1 MGNSAGFDEKQL
13 VRDIMQGNRVAMQE
27 LYSRTVGVMTAVCS
41 RYVVDPDDVK
51 DVLQESYLKVFTGIS
66 AFTPH
71 NDGSLQAWVR
81 RIVVNESLQLL
92 RRKKSLDA
100 FVQIDD
106 IIDEQDDL
114 AVDEELSAQ
123 AKTMAIEDLMA
134 LVQELPVGYRTIFN
148 LFAIEK
154 QPHSTIAKMLGISE
168 STSAS
173 QYHRARKLLAK
184 RIMGI
189 KNKEL

>member
-1 MGNSAGFDEKQL
+1 MGNSAGFDEKRL
-13 VRDIMQGNRVAMQE
+13 VRDIMQGNRGAMQE
-27 LYSRTVGVMTAVCS
+27 LYSRTVGAMTAVCS
-41 RYVVDPDDVK
+41 RYVVAPDDVK
-51 DVLQESYLKVFTGIS
+51 DVLQDSYLKVFTGITG
-66 AFTPH
+66 FTPH
-71 NDGSLQAWVR
+71 DDGSLQAWVR
-81 RIVVNESLQLL
+81 RIVINESLQLL
-92 RRKKSLDA
+92 RRKKLLNQ
-100 FVQIDD
+100 FVNLNDVEDEKEDISNENELTAYTSTID
-106 IIDEQDDL
+106 
-114 AVDEELSAQ
+114 
-123 AKTMAIEDLMA
+123 IEDLMA

-184 RIMGI
+184 RIMKI